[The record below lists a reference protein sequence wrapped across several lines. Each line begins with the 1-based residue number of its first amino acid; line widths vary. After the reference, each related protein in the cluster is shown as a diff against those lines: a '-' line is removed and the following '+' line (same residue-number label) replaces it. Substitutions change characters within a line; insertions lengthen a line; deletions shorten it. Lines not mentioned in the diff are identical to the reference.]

1 MDMQCKWEKN
11 SSLLKVTEILRLFI
25 TVKFKKKNGLSW
37 YKELG
42 ADKFFEKADGKR
54 KKNG

>member
-1 MDMQCKWEKN
+1 MIGIIPVIVAID
-11 SSLLKVTEILRLFI
+11 
-25 TVKFKKKNGLSW
+25 VKSKKKNGLSW